1 MCPHLR
7 QYLLVSFQLL
17 LAILDLLAS
26 VTHFFRVSGNLGA
39 QASLSLVGQMTM
51 ILNLHQTL
59 QAQSD
64 EQTEG
69 DDKEM
74 HKDFLDAVQLFVGY
88 VNVNHN
94 ILQINYWTSL

>member
-1 MCPHLR
+1 
-7 QYLLVSFQLL
+7 
-17 LAILDLLAS
+17 
-26 VTHFFRVSGNLGA
+26 
-39 QASLSLVGQMTM
+39 M